1 MRSPRFVPRV
11 VFTTA
16 VVCVVPAC
24 RGANQPQVIVLAV
37 AGYASGGS
45 SGAGGGAG
53 ASGSSGQGGAANSG
67 GSPVPTTTTITP
79 PPRDPQII
87 VLAVQGFR
95 GDESRKDPPPVSK
108 ERLRAKSTK
117 SSGP

>member
-1 MRSPRFVPRV
+1 MSSPRFVPRV

-16 VVCVVPAC
+16 VVGVVPAC
-24 RGANQPQVIVLAV
+24 RGAHHPDVIVLAV

-45 SGAGGGAG
+45 SGAGGQ
-53 ASGSSGQGGAANSG
+53 SDVANGG
-67 GSPVPTTTTITP
+67 GSPVPSATTTTP

-95 GDESRKDPPPVSK
+95 GEESRKDPLPVSK
-108 ERLRAKSTK
+108 DPLRAKSAK
-117 SSGP
+117 SSRP

>member
-1 MRSPRFVPRV
+1 V
-11 VFTTA
+11 VG
-16 VVCVVPAC
+16 VVPAC
-24 RGANQPQVIVLAV
+24 RGAHQPEVIVLAV

-53 ASGSSGQGGAANSG
+53 ASGAANGG
-67 GSPVPTTTTITP
+67 GSPVPTATTITPP

-95 GDESRKDPPPVSK
+95 GEESRRDPAPAPK
-108 ERLRAKSTK
+108 
-117 SSGP
+117 P